1 VLSVRVFFP
10 ATLVALATLVCL
22 STGYAQ
28 EGARTAVG
36 TVPKAAA
43 PSPSGTNVAVIDI
56 AYIFKNHVRFNAQMK
71 QLETEAQEFQG
82 WMQEKEKSLQAM
94 KEALKNFKPG
104 SPDFQAAE
112 EKLANDGT
120 QYQLEVRRRQQ
131 EVFQKEA
138 GIYYD
143 SYAELEKTIALFAQR
158 NKIGIVLKFNRD
170 PIKRDDRNSVMQGL
184 ARPVVYHYGL
194 DISNY
199 ILTDVNKGEKMPPVT
214 APTVA
219 EPRTAKGTTGA
230 KPR

>member
-1 VLSVRVFFP
+1 MRVFFP

-22 STGYAQ
+22 STGFAQ
-28 EGARTAVG
+28 EGTRPAASTVPRTA
-36 TVPKAAA
+36 AA
-43 PSPSGTNVAVIDI
+43 PSGTNVAVIDI
-56 AYIFKNHVRFNAQMK
+56 AYIFKNHVSFNAQMK

-82 WMQEKEKSLQAM
+82 WMQEKEKSLQLM
-94 KEALKNFKPG
+94 KEGLKNFKPG

-112 EKLANDGT
+112 EKLANEGT

-143 SYAELEKTIALFAQR
+143 SYAELEKVVATFAQQ

-194 DISNY
+194 DISNL
-199 ILTDVNKGEKMPPVT
+199 ILTSVNKGQKMPVT
-214 APTVA
+214 PTVGPGKANTA
-219 EPRTAKGTTGA
+219 ERPGTT
-230 KPR
+230 KNR

>member
-1 VLSVRVFFP
+1 MRVFFP

-22 STGYAQ
+22 STGFAQ
-28 EGARTAVG
+28 EGARPAVG
-36 TVPKAAA
+36 SVPKAAA
-43 PSPSGTNVAVIDI
+43 PAPSGTNVAVIDI

-82 WMQEKEKSLQAM
+82 WMQEKEKSLQGM
-94 KEALKNFKPG
+94 KEGLKAFKPG
-104 SPDFQAAE
+104 SQEFQAAE
-112 EKLANDGT
+112 EKLANEGT

-143 SYAELEKTIALFAQR
+143 SYAELEKTVALFAQR

-194 DISNY
+194 DISSY
-199 ILTDVNKGEKMPPVT
+199 ILTDVNKGQTMPAG
-214 APTVA
+214 APSVGPPDQSA
-219 EPRTAKGTTGA
+219 KRRTGTTN
-230 KPR
+230 K

>member
-22 STGYAQ
+22 STGSAQ
-28 EGARTAVG
+28 EGTRPAAS
-36 TVPKAAA
+36 TVPKTAAA
-43 PSPSGTNVAVIDI
+43 PPSGTNVAVIDI
-56 AYIFKNHVRFNAQMK
+56 AYIFKNHVSFNAQMK

-94 KEALKNFKPG
+94 KEQLKDFKVG
-104 SPDFQAAE
+104 TPDFQKHE
-112 EKLANDGT
+112 EKLANEGT

-143 SYAELEKTIALFAQR
+143 SYAELEKTVATFAQQ

-194 DISNY
+194 DISNL
-199 ILTDVNKGEKMPPVT
+199 ILTAVNKGQKMPAAPQT
-214 APTVA
+214 AEKRST
-219 EPRTAKGTTGA
+219 TKKG
-230 KPR
+230 